1 MTEFLNQVVA
11 KRLSIQ
17 ENIDWQ
23 TSMAGELLNW
33 IQSGDPWA
41 EQENENA

>member
-1 MTEFLNQVVA
+1 MSEFLNQVVA

-23 TSMAGELLNW
+23 TSVASELLGW
-33 IQSGDPWA
+33 IHSSDPWA
-41 EQENENA
+41 ESENENA